1 MSKKGRN
8 KVKVERPTSIK
19 KPLEGLSTTVP
30 SLKLTASSHL
40 KMDGWNTTFLLRRP
54 IFRGYVNFREDKYL
68 QFFPPGTQVPS
79 SSFCCPFKHLRYLF
93 FKLFHNEISFLVL
106 LLPLIFLYMEAIAC
120 QELLAILGRDGDEFS
135 FSFFLG
141 LCGCGIG

>member
-1 MSKKGRN
+1 
-8 KVKVERPTSIK
+8 
-19 KPLEGLSTTVP
+19 
-30 SLKLTASSHL
+30 
-40 KMDGWNTTFLLRRP
+40 MDGWNTTVLLMRP
-54 IFRGYVNFREDKYL
+54 IFRGYVNFREGKYL

-120 QELLAILGRDGDEFS
+120 QELLATLGRDGDEFS
-135 FSFFLG
+135 FSFFW
-141 LCGCGIG
+141 GCVGVALDR